1 LDVGLEVHHRHAGR
15 WLVSAPRASGPGG
28 PSCSRASASRISE
41 ASCSMGGFLAISRP
55 NLARRCRK
63 DFDTACPQRHAN
75 VASYPGLDRR
85 LLPQF
90 LGAPDGGEAGN
101 GIDLKRWAGAHVVD
115 TTMTRFPAAA
125 PDFPGRTR
133 AADGTSQSGPIR
145 ACREPIARLRRE
157 ARDWQGALAR
167 GATGGRARARG
178 PAACWIWKYM
188 RIKANRKQL
197 PKGEGGDARP
207 HSG

>member
-1 LDVGLEVHHRHAGR
+1 MACFG
-15 WLVSAPRASGPGG
+15 ASGEWPGRPLVQPGLG
-28 PSCSRASASRISE
+28 PAHIRGVLLHGRLLSNFAAESGPAVSE
-41 ASCSMGGFLAISRP
+41 GFRHCLPAAP
-55 NLARRCRK
+55 CQRC
-63 DFDTACPQRHAN
+63 
-75 VASYPGLDRR
+75 VLPGLDRR

-90 LGAPDGGEAGN
+90 LGPPDGGAAGN

-133 AADGTSQSGPIR
+133 AADRTSQSGLIR
-145 ACREPIARLRRE
+145 ACREPIVRLRRE
-157 ARDWQGALAR
+157 ARDRQGALAR

-188 RIKANRKQL
+188 RIKANRKAAS
-197 PKGEGGDARP
+197 EGGRRRRRP